1 MTKYLHI
8 EQSRGTSFSWITATS
23 LSAAIELVEDRFIG
37 MSIVLSPMEVKQL
50 KEALKWKNK
59 K

>member
-23 LSAAIELVEDRFIG
+23 LSAAIELVEDRFVG
-37 MSIVLSPMEVKQL
+37 MSVVLSPMEVKQL
-50 KEALKWKNK
+50 KEALK
-59 K
+59 